1 MIRMSN
7 ITNNAGYLSAPVEAV
22 NRALRDL
29 RNTVCGAIS
38 LGGRASGLCGEGGNA
53 KTAQPLCANAPD
65 CSSAK
70 LLCLRGSC
78 AHLRGLSLG
87 ECRAASQ
94 RGLRGRRLQIAANA
108 ALISLTDGFAIGVY
122 PGCED
127 MFMRA
132 EKTATFNASALG
144 GAVRTVP
151 CTGTGGECRAG
162 LEKSGAAGL
171 YMAAAA

>member
-29 RNTVCGAIS
+29 RDTVCGAIF

-70 LLCLRGSC
+70 LLCLRG
-78 AHLRGLSLG
+78 LSVG

-132 EKTATFNASALG
+132 EKTATFNASALC